1 MKQTIIVIILV
12 LFSVEINAQ
21 KFPKL
26 DKSPMDA
33 VTYPDSWRVSDK
45 LLKVV
50 YSRPKLKR
58 RSILK
63 LVPYGKVWRTGA
75 NEATEITFYNDVNFG
90 GKEVKA
96 GTYTLFTIPEKEE
109 WTVILNS
116 AKNVWGAFF
125 YNETEDVV
133 RVKAKVSNSKK
144 SLEAFSIAFEDE
156 NDEITMYL
164 GWGKIIVSLPI
175 KKM

>member
-63 LVPYGKVWRTGA
+63 LAPYGKVWRTGA

-96 GTYTLFTIPEKEE
+96 GTYNLSSINK
-109 WTVILNS
+109 
-116 AKNVWGAFF
+116 K
-125 YNETEDVV
+125 
-133 RVKAKVSNSKK
+133 RV
-144 SLEAFSIAFEDE
+144 D
-156 NDEITMYL
+156 
-164 GWGKIIVSLPI
+164 
-175 KKM
+175 